1 MEEQKLRIG
10 GGKTEAFLVADNSFR
25 SIDAPF
31 FDWLRGEGFHFGGYH
46 GNYGCEWVHINITR
60 KQYAYGMPGVCL
72 AQPIGNHAITLEEFI
87 TIYDIYKKY
96 EGKDIFVFHS
106 ERFDYDS

>member
-1 MEEQKLRIG
+1 
-10 GGKTEAFLVADNSFR
+10 
-25 SIDAPF
+25 
-31 FDWLRGEGFHFGGYH
+31 
-46 GNYGCEWVHINITR
+46 
-60 KQYAYGMPGVCL
+60 MPGVCL

-96 EGKDIFVFHS
+96 EGKDVFVFHS